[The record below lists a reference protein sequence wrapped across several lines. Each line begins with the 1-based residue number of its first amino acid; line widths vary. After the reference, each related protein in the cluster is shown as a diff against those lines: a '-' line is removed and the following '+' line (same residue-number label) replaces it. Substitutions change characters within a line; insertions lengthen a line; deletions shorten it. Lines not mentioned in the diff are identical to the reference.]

1 MSDDEKAI
9 RAVVERWMTASR
21 TGDTATILELMTDDV
36 VFMTPGR
43 EPFGKEAFAGQSNH
57 LGDVHIDGAAEV
69 REVQVIG
76 EVAYIRNYL
85 KIAMTPA
92 GGQTARREGWTLT
105 ILRKGQDGAWRL
117 SRDANLLPPF

>member
-1 MSDDEKAI
+1 MSEDETAI
-9 RAVVERWMTASR
+9 RAVVERWMNASR
-21 TGDTATILELMTDDV
+21 TGDTATILDLMTDDV

-43 EPFGKEAFAGQSNH
+43 EPFGKEAFAGQSNQM
-57 LGDVHIDGAAEV
+57 GDVHIDGSAEV
-69 REVQVIG
+69 REVQVFG
-76 EVAYIRNYL
+76 QVAYVRNYL

-105 ILRKGQDGAWRL
+105 ILRKGADGAWRL